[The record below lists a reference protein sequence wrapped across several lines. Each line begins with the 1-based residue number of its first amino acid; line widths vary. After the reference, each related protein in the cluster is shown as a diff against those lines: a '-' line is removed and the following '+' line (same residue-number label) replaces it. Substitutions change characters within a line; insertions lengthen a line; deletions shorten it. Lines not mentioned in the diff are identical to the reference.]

1 MPSLIIKIGGTY
13 TMSGKYMKIKRVILP
28 TITMVIIA
36 SQLFGCASTTKQ
48 EAYDMMRETE
58 QIELE
63 YAVPDY
69 DSNAE
74 ESKVELLP
82 WLQLSS
88 LETHPELRAAF
99 EELVG
104 VTGTT
109 GNKEGILYTNPL
121 TTQADQNITLLLA
134 IKNSQF
140 RGYLVSP
147 DELAKLGEI
156 AAENYTDIDVDDVN
170 APYAT
175 INAYFELLPDQED
188 GQFDGD
194 ATISRAQAMALL
206 MRATT
211 QVNEAQAPEE
221 NKDFTDK
228 VGETIY
234 TDFAAPMDEYAYLNT
249 STGLNDK
256 NFSSAMS
263 KGEYIYLLANY
274 YSQDFQEY
282 MDNNGFKNNTYLE
295 DVTISTVSDAG
306 DISFS
311 EAISDSSKGVPS
323 DMYRAFQTA
332 INMNLI
338 TESDLEDWDSAI
350 TKGEAIRLFTSMSL
364 TYYQIAG
371 ADSLADEVTD
381 NIVYPDVNPE
391 DVDPKTTNMD
401 GDTAFAL
408 GKKEGAEIDE
418 KYGSEEAW
426 TGYAQSQGAD
436 GTMGWCWVYYTGQGA
451 GSEESYAVYMKEGSP
466 RYGEVFHLGD
476 YLPGG
481 TLFTGYNSKEMGIAD
496 DREFERMYE
505 NGEFGDGL
513 TIDEDGTIIIN

>member
-1 MPSLIIKIGGTY
+1 MKRKTILALIT
-13 TMSGKYMKIKRVILP
+13 VCILSF
-28 TITMVIIA
+28 A
-36 SQLFGCASTTKQ
+36 SCGKQ
-48 EAYDMMRETE
+48 ETTATTESIAESSQVET
-58 QIELE
+58 I
-63 YAVPDY
+63 VT
-69 DSNAE
+69 E

-88 LETHPELRAAF
+88 LETHPELRSAF
-99 EELVG
+99 EEYVG

-109 GNKEGILYTNPL
+109 GNKEGTLYYNPE
-121 TTQADQNITLLLA
+121 TQQAEQNVTLYMA
-134 IKNSQF
+134 TKNSAISSYF
-140 RGYLVSP
+140 ANI
-147 DELAKLGEI
+147 DAMTKFGEI
-156 AAENYTDIDVDDVN
+156 AAENYTDVDVDDIN

-175 INAYFELLPDQED
+175 INAYFELLPDQEE

-194 ATISRAQAMALL
+194 ATISRAQAMTLV

-211 QVNEAQAPEE
+211 QVNEAQAPED
-221 NKDFTDK
+221 NKDFTK
-228 VGETIY
+228 AVGETQY
-234 TDFAAPMDEYAYLNT
+234 TNFAAPMNEYAYLNT
-249 STGLNDK
+249 ENGLTDK
-256 NFSSAMS
+256 TFGTAMS
-263 KGEYIYLLANY
+263 KGEYIYMLANY
-274 YSQDFQEY
+274 YSQDYQAY
-282 MDNNGFKNNTYLE
+282 MDNNGYKNNIYLE

-306 DISFS
+306 DIKYS
-311 EAISDSSKGVPS
+311 EAIKDSSKGVPS
-323 DMYRAFQTA
+323 DMYKAFQTA
-332 INMNLI
+332 INMDLI

-350 TKGEAIRLFTSMSL
+350 TKGEAVRLFTSMTLS
-364 TYYQIAG
+364 YYQIAG
-371 ADSLADEVTD
+371 QDNLTDEITD

-391 DVDPKTTNMD
+391 DVDPKTTTMD
-401 GDTAFAL
+401 GDTAIAL
-408 GKKEGAEIDE
+408 GKQEGAEIDE

-505 NGEFGDGL
+505 NGDFGDGL